1 MLRSIYHQNKHNFFF
16 PGRLNFNE
24 HVNSNHITEFL
35 CLKKLT
41 IYVCGKKKVMDNN
54 DRMKMKVRDEMSIS
68 YLVFWLIN
76 ANPSTLPVGSTRV
89 IYSPVSTAYRTHEL
103 KYPKVYLSLKTF
115 KSLIEHS

>member
-1 MLRSIYHQNKHNFFF
+1 MNFMA
-16 PGRLNFNE
+16 R
-24 HVNSNHITEFL
+24 I
-35 CLKKLT
+35 
-41 IYVCGKKKVMDNN
+41 I
-54 DRMKMKVRDEMSIS
+54 MKVRDEMSIS